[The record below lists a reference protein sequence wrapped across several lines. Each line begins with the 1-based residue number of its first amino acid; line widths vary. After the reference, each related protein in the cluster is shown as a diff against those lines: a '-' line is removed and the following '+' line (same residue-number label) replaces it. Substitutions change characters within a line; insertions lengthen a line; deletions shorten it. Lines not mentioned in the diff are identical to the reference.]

1 MTTLVV
7 CLDRTDDVGRKT
19 GLRSPIVGWEAVRA
33 LVTDIG
39 LADPED
45 SGVNSLLET
54 LRVAQDLRDEN
65 EDTVV
70 AVVSGDRESMV
81 SADRAVARQL
91 DELIAEH
98 DPDSAVVV
106 IDSAEDERLVPI
118 VESRVQVDSVDR
130 VVVRQARDIE
140 STYYLL
146 KQFLAD
152 EELRQTILV
161 PLGLTLLVFPM
172 LATVVGPAE
181 GAAAITTVIGL
192 FLLYKGF
199 NVDEIV
205 TGVAHQAREA
215 LYSGQVSVVT
225 YVVAAGLTLVGLFA
239 GALGVSSLED
249 PQSVLVPTMQFLFDS
264 VPWLAMAGITASA
277 GRLLDEVISEEP
289 VRRSYLNL
297 PFILLAVALVL
308 RGFSAY
314 FLEQQAVIGS
324 LEVPSAAYGPLA
336 IEGFALAVEE
346 RLVLYVATAIA
357 VSLVGARVASSLS
370 GTDDLELSEESGSNA
385 EAEADV
391 ESGLTDGGPEPA
403 GPNADGGVETV
414 RGGSSGAGA
423 GSGAGADTETE
434 PEADGRPDPRPETE
448 TETEPS
454 RSDSNADAEPD
465 SSAQGDETDP
475 EGERE
480 SEGDDSR

>member
-33 LVTDIG
+33 LVTDVG

-45 SGVNSLLET
+45 SGVNSLLES
-54 LRVAQDLRDEN
+54 LRVAQDLRDGDE
-65 EDTVV
+65 EAVV

-91 DELIAEH
+91 DDLIAKY

-118 VESRVQVDSVDR
+118 VESRVRVDSVDR

-161 PLGLTLLVFPM
+161 PIGLTLLVFPM

-199 NVDEIV
+199 SVDEIV
-205 TGVAHQAREA
+205 TGLAHQLREA

-225 YVVAAGLTLVGLFA
+225 YVVAAGLTLVGVFA

-249 PQSVLVPTMQFLFDS
+249 PPGILVPAMQFAFDA
-264 VPWLAMAGITASA
+264 VPWLAMAAVTASA
-277 GRLLDEVISEEP
+277 GRLLDEMISDRP
-289 VRRSYLNL
+289 IRSSYLNL
-297 PFILLAVALVL
+297 PFLVL
-308 RGFSAY
+308 AIGLVVRGFSTY
-314 FLEQQAVIGS
+314 FLERQGVIDPIT
-324 LEVPSAAYGPLA
+324 VPPIESGILSVESFVVSAG
-336 IEGFALAVEE
+336 E
-346 RLVLYVATAIA
+346 RLTLYVVTAIV
-357 VSLVGARVASSLS
+357 VSLVGARIAAYVSTT
-370 GTDDLELSEESGSNA
+370 TDDADLGDDESDRGQQTSA
-385 EAEADV
+385 E
-391 ESGLTDGGPEPA
+391 LTDGGP
-403 GPNADGGVETV
+403 
-414 RGGSSGAGA
+414 
-423 GSGAGADTETE
+423 
-434 PEADGRPDPRPETE
+434 
-448 TETEPS
+448 
-454 RSDSNADAEPD
+454 DAEPD
-465 SSAQGDETDP
+465 GSSSRVDVGPAADGVDEVPRSDSGD
-475 EGERE
+475 
-480 SEGDDSR
+480 SSQ

>member
-19 GLRSPIVGWEAVRA
+19 GLRSPVVGWEAVRA
-33 LVTDIG
+33 LVTDVG

-54 LRVAQDLRDEN
+54 LRVAQSLRDEN
-65 EDTVV
+65 EDVVV

-81 SADRAVARQL
+81 SADRSVARQVDDL
-91 DELIAEH
+91 MAAH

-152 EELRQTILV
+152 EELRQTVLV
-161 PLGLTLLVFPM
+161 PIGLTLLVFPM
-172 LATVVGPAE
+172 LAWFVGPAE

-199 NVDEIV
+199 SVDEVV
-205 TGVAHQAREA
+205 TGLALQIRES

-225 YVVAAGLTLVGLFA
+225 YAVAAGLTLVGVFV
-239 GALGVSSLED
+239 GVLGVSNLEE
-249 PQSVLVPTMQFLFDS
+249 PSGIVLPAVQFAFDS
-264 VPWLAMAGITASA
+264 APWLAAAALTASA
-277 GRLLDEVISEEP
+277 GRLLDEAIGEEP
-289 VRRSYLNL
+289 IGSSYLNL
-297 PFILLAVALVL
+297 PFIVVAVGLVV

-314 FLEQQAVIGS
+314 FLEQQALIESVQ
-324 LEVPSAAYGPLA
+324 VPA
-336 IEGFALAVEE
+336 IELGVLSIDTFGITAGE
-346 RLVLYVATAIA
+346 RLALYVVSAIV
-357 VSLVGARVASSLS
+357 VSLVGAKVAATFS
-370 GTDDLELSEESGSNA
+370 GDTDRTVLE
-385 EAEADV
+385 DV
-391 ESGLTDGGPEPA
+391 TPESGLTDGGPRSQP
-403 GPNADGGVETV
+403 ADGQDASRDESDTDSG
-414 RGGSSGAGA
+414 RGNEEDSG
-423 GSGAGADTETE
+423 
-434 PEADGRPDPRPETE
+434 PDYPR
-448 TETEPS
+448 
-454 RSDSNADAEPD
+454 
-465 SSAQGDETDP
+465 
-475 EGERE
+475 
-480 SEGDDSR
+480 

>member
-33 LVTDIG
+33 LVTDVG

-54 LRVAQDLRDEN
+54 LRVAQSLRDEN
-65 EDTVV
+65 EDVVV

-81 SADRAVARQL
+81 SADRSVARQVDDL
-91 DELIAEH
+91 MAAH

-152 EELRQTILV
+152 EELRQTVLV
-161 PLGLTLLVFPM
+161 PIGLTLLVFPM
-172 LATVVGPAE
+172 LAWFVGPAE

-199 NVDEIV
+199 NVDEVV
-205 TGVAHQAREA
+205 TGLALQIRES

-225 YVVAAGLTLVGLFA
+225 YAVAAGLTLVGVFV
-239 GALGVSSLED
+239 GVLGVSNLEE
-249 PQSVLVPTMQFLFDS
+249 PSGVVLPAVQFAFDS
-264 VPWLAMAGITASA
+264 APWLAAAALTASA
-277 GRLLDEVISEEP
+277 GRLLDEAIGEEP
-289 VRRSYLNL
+289 IGSSYLNL
-297 PFILLAVALVL
+297 PFIVVSVGLVI

-314 FLEQQAVIGS
+314 FLEQQALIESVQ
-324 LEVPSAAYGPLA
+324 VPA
-336 IEGFALAVEE
+336 IELGVLSIDTFGITAGE
-346 RLVLYVATAIA
+346 RLALYVVSAIV
-357 VSLVGARVASSLS
+357 VSLVGAKVAATFS
-370 GTDDLELSEESGSNA
+370 GDTDRTVLE
-385 EAEADV
+385 DV
-391 ESGLTDGGPEPA
+391 TPESGLTDGGPRSQP
-403 GPNADGGVETV
+403 ADGQDADRDESDTDSG
-414 RGGSSGAGA
+414 RGNEEDSG
-423 GSGAGADTETE
+423 
-434 PEADGRPDPRPETE
+434 PDYPR
-448 TETEPS
+448 
-454 RSDSNADAEPD
+454 
-465 SSAQGDETDP
+465 
-475 EGERE
+475 
-480 SEGDDSR
+480 